1 MWRRGLCAALAL
13 CLFAVLTPS
22 SAVAQDSEVVPQVE
36 VEASAPER
44 AESPPIQ
51 TSLDATD
58 TTELRQAFRRMKRES
73 GVQWDLRTDLPE
85 KPKPPSKFW
94 ARVGK
99 WFAELFGALAPL
111 FRVIFW
117 VGLAALVAVLLY
129 ALFTAARAAIMDRRA
144 REDDEAPVP
153 EYRPSAEV
161 VRVLLDE
168 ADRLAAEGRYAEA
181 IHVLLYRSI
190 QDISRARPDAVRL
203 SLTSREIARAPSL
216 GERTRVA
223 FGKIARAVERTH
235 FAGRPASRADYD
247 AARAV
252 YAELVSP
259 PAASREVLPSL
270 LDGASPA

>member
-1 MWRRGLCAALAL
+1 
-13 CLFAVLTPS
+13 
-22 SAVAQDSEVVPQVE
+22 
-36 VEASAPER
+36 
-44 AESPPIQ
+44 
-51 TSLDATD
+51 
-58 TTELRQAFRRMKRES
+58 MKRD
-73 GVQWDLRTDLPE
+73 GRVQWDLRTDLPE
-85 KPKPPSKFW
+85 KPPPRSDFW

-99 WFAELFGALAPL
+99 WFADLFGALAPL

-129 ALFTAARAAIMDRRA
+129 ALFTAARAAVMDRRA
-144 REDDEAPVP
+144 REDVEAPVP

-181 IHVLLYRSI
+181 VHVLLYRSI

-223 FGKIARAVERTH
+223 FGQIARAVERTH

-259 PAASREVLPSL
+259 PATAREVLPSL